1 MACILTVPSE
11 VTFQLECTGTRA
23 AGKSSCLAVG
33 GFHVASQAR
42 LPAEGS
48 FTQSAGPNIG
58 VTLKM
63 LSVGL
68 GAVVNLPTN
77 AANQF
82 FISV

>member
-1 MACILTVPSE
+1 MACILTVSLQ
-11 VTFQLECTGTRA
+11 VTFQFECTGTRA
-23 AGKSSCLAVG
+23 ALKSSCLAVG

-42 LPAEGS
+42 LPAEGP

-58 VTLKM
+58 VTLNM

-68 GAVVNLPTN
+68 RAAVYLPTN

>member
-1 MACILTVPSE
+1 M
-11 VTFQLECTGTRA
+11 
-23 AGKSSCLAVG
+23 
-33 GFHVASQAR
+33 ASQAR

-48 FTQSAGPNIG
+48 STQSAGPNIG

>member
-1 MACILTVPSE
+1 MTCILTVPSE
-11 VTFQLECTGTRA
+11 VTFQFECTGTRA
-23 AGKSSCLAVG
+23 ACKSSCLAVG

-68 GAVVNLPTN
+68 GAVVYLPTN
-77 AANQF
+77 AENQF